1 MVSAWRRGAQVVL
14 RGTAAAPASGAKD
27 AGDGTPDAGAGAEGT
42 VTSVAEAGSKH
53 HSGLMA
59 LARDAKAGRRGGSGL
74 GVFGA
79 ASRKVLV
86 QGAGRLGRGRPAAIE
101 VAAVDDA
108 SSGAESVE
116 SGEAGIGGSY
126 AEVMSLSAVVSAAW
140 LSAGAV
146 G

>member
-1 MVSAWRRGAQVVL
+1 M
-14 RGTAAAPASGAKD
+14 PASGAKD
-27 AGDGTPDAGAGAEGT
+27 AGHGTSDAGAVAGVEGT

-59 LARDAKAGRRGGSGL
+59 LAKGAEAGKRGGSGL

-108 SSGAESVE
+108 SSGAESVD
-116 SGEAGIGGSY
+116 SGEAGSGGSY